1 MEHQSI
7 SLADQVFDVLE
18 RDILTGEFAQGEILT
33 ESRLSEKLGVSRT
46 PIREALKR
54 LTMEHI
60 IEMTAKGARVIG
72 ITRKDIADIY
82 AIRLRTEGTAAA
94 MAAQNMTDSAL
105 EELRSTLEL
114 QEFYTQRRDPEGIK
128 NMDSRFH
135 QIIYENC
142 GSTIFHDMLEPLHR
156 KIIKYRRV
164 SISIP
169 SRAERSLA
177 EHRGIYEA
185 LAARDAKKAETLMVT
200 HIANAGEGILSMQA
214 SEA

>member
-114 QEFYTQRRDPEGIK
+114 QEFYTAKRDPDGIK

-135 QIIYENC
+135 QIIYERC
-142 GSTIFHDMLEPLHR
+142 GSSIFCDMLEPLHR

-164 SISIP
+164 SISVP
-169 SRAERSLA
+169 SRAEESLK
-177 EHRGIYEA
+177 EHRAILEA
-185 LAARDAKKAETLMVT
+185 LEARDAALAEKLMVE
-200 HIANAGEGILSMQA
+200 HILHARESILGQHA
-214 SEA
+214 